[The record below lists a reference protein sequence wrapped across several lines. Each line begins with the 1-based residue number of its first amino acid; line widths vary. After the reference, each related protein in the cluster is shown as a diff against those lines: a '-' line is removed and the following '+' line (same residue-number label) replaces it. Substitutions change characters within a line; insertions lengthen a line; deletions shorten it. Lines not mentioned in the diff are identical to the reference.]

1 MKMVNVHVK
10 SKLRLFGFQEL
21 SSFYW
26 LIDKVS
32 DLAAASDS
40 QNSVCGGVQGG
51 GEDDAGGYPR
61 GAQTRTALQITEVQ
75 IAILGDQEEQTN
87 VWGHLINIKTT

>member
-1 MKMVNVHVK
+1 M
-10 SKLRLFGFQEL
+10 
-21 SSFYW
+21 
-26 LIDKVS
+26 
-32 DLAAASDS
+32 
-40 QNSVCGGVQGG
+40 CGGVQGG
-51 GEDDAGGYPR
+51 GEDDACGYPR